1 MVPLTGLEPVRSCP
15 QRILSPRCLPF
26 HHSGV
31 DYRII
36 LTQFS
41 GAVKGENVGSSAGR
55 NCREQLWLF
64 RRMHF
69 PGQIISGELGGACDF
84 ARDLLT
90 NRMLPRNGR
99 SRSLRVRC
107 RQNCPPAEAGGQP
120 YLVSEAFQAK
130 PYLAIRRCRKVT
142 TWTRLQTPSTSNRLL
157 PIPLVMP
164 SSTAQ
169 LMGASNQAPAGTS
182 EKPQAVEASGSPM

>member
-1 MVPLTGLEPVRSCP
+1 MIRADFAFTGGCSC
-15 QRILSPRCLPF
+15 
-26 HHSGV
+26 GV
-31 DYRII
+31 V
-36 LTQFS
+36 S
-41 GAVKGENVGSSAGR
+41 MKKG
-55 NCREQLWLF
+55 REQLWLF
-64 RRMHF
+64 CRVHF
-69 PGQIISGELGGACDF
+69 PVQIILGELGGACDF
-84 ARDLLT
+84 ARNLLKIGCY
-90 NRMLPRNGR
+90 RRNGH
-99 SRSLRVRC
+99 SRSLRIVC
-107 RQNCPPAEAGGQP
+107 RQNCPPAKAGGQP